1 MTTLEKHT
9 EYLLPGLKY
18 GKFIREILHTPV
30 RSAYDTLKLVQTAV
44 EFKRKIPKYFIE
56 NETDSQYYYVAKY
69 FGIDLTKSAA
79 KLLRE
84 ELVGEIIRV
93 IVELDKTDDN
103 HELLPDHYARLFH
116 ALAILKVPKDTEL
129 LPGTTKN
136 LMYNAMYMIWG
147 LDDGSE
153 EADRLIGIASWCMAE
168 EIKKR
173 TGERSPEEDKNLII
187 GITI

>member
-1 MTTLEKHT
+1 MTPLENYT

-18 GKFIREILHTPV
+18 GNFIRGILHTPEY
-30 RSAYDTLKLVQTAV
+30 SAYDNLRVIQKAV
-44 EFKRKIPKYFIE
+44 EFKRKIPKFYIE
-56 NETDSQYYYVAKY
+56 NESDYYYVAGY
-69 FGIDLTKSAA
+69 FGINLTKSAV
-79 KLLRE
+79 KTLRE
-84 ELVGEIIRV
+84 ELINEIIKV
-93 IVELDKTDDN
+93 IIELDKTDN
-103 HELLPDHYARLFH
+103 GKELLPDHYARLFH

-153 EADRLIGIASWCMAE
+153 EARRLIQTASWYMAE

-173 TGERSPEEDKNLII
+173 TGERSPEEDKNLIV
-187 GITI
+187 GIRI